1 MTMVIYS
8 FKARSVLRILM
19 VFVIREGP
27 TMRLITSTERL
38 VHIDAGGAVLEGAL
52 GIVEGSAGLVV
63 FAHGSGSS
71 RHSPRNNHV
80 ARTLREA
87 GLSTL
92 LIDLLTRDEDIDYD
106 ARFNIG
112 LLSERL
118 VSATFWAGDE
128 EETRGMR
135 IGYFGASTGAAAAV
149 TASVSMKDRVSAV
162 VSRGGRP
169 DLALSFLP
177 EVTAPTL
184 LIVGARDEV
193 VVEFNK
199 KAYGLLRSEKD
210 LVIIPEATHLF
221 EEPGAL
227 DLVAG
232 HAARW
237 FVRHLGSSE
246 KVA

>member
-1 MTMVIYS
+1 
-8 FKARSVLRILM
+8 
-19 VFVIREGP
+19 
-27 TMRLITSTERL
+27 MRLVTSTERL
-38 VHIDAGGAVLEGAL
+38 IHIDAGDAVLEGAL
-52 GIVEGSAGLVV
+52 GMVEGAVGLVV

-80 ARTLREA
+80 ARVLREA

-106 ARFNIG
+106 TRFNIG

-118 VSATFWAGDE
+118 VAATYWVGDE
-128 EETRGMR
+128 EETRGMK
-135 IGYFGASTGAAAAV
+135 IGYFGASTGAAAAI
-149 TASVSMKDRVSAV
+149 TASVSMKDSVSAV

-184 LIVGARDEV
+184 LIVGAKDDV

-210 LVIIPEATHLF
+210 LVIIPGATHLF
-221 EEPGAL
+221 EEPGTL
-227 DLVAG
+227 DLVAR
-232 HAARW
+232 HAASW
-237 FVRHLGSSE
+237 FARHLGSSV